1 MKGMMTSVKK
11 RISSIENSS
20 ELDIYNEEITVIYK
34 QFKTY
39 QNIIN
44 KLTKISKGNHQKY
57 FHEHENNMLKTW
69 DRIKSIININKKEK
83 KDINCLKVDD
93 QQATDPFVISNY
105 FNKFFTTIAK
115 KIESKIVQ
123 TDKKYSDFLDNP
135 LEKTFFLTPTEPNE
149 VQSLIKTISLSKFV
163 KKGKFVPKVFFIF
176 QIMLRMNI
184 YEVQKIFEE

>member
-1 MKGMMTSVKK
+1 MLKPWLTKGMMTSVKK

-93 QQATDPFVISNY
+93 QQATDPFVIS
-105 FNKFFTTIAK
+105 I
-115 KIESKIVQ
+115 
-123 TDKKYSDFLDNP
+123 
-135 LEKTFFLTPTEPNE
+135 
-149 VQSLIKTISLSKFV
+149 
-163 KKGKFVPKVFFIF
+163 
-176 QIMLRMNI
+176 
-184 YEVQKIFEE
+184 